1 MSVANSQKNNLHR
14 ICIGTANMGIN
25 YGIKN
30 NEKKIP
36 LSEVNEIIKICESYN
51 INLLDT
57 AQAYGDA
64 EYKLGKL
71 TNNNFNIITKL
82 SLQNNFE
89 FDIGQK
95 IKDSI
100 SSSLNALRKD
110 KLHGVLIHDSELLE
124 NKNGIVAYK
133 ALEDLRNQGLIDN
146 IGISIY
152 DPNEYLKLKNF
163 FNFDIVQLPFNVFD
177 HRFINSNVIDNLK
190 NDSVEVYLRSIFL
203 QGLLLM
209 PPNKIPLK
217 FNKWKPHFELYNEW
231 LVLNKVSRLE
241 SCINFVL
248 NFSGDAKI
256 VVGVDNKNHL
266 LDVIKI
272 LEAERIEIPKIF
284 EINDTDLINPFNWN
298 KQ

>member
-1 MSVANSQKNNLHR
+1 MSVTNSQKNNLQR

-36 LSEVNEIIKICESYN
+36 QSEVNEIIKICESYN

-64 EYKLGKL
+64 EYKLGKV
-71 TNNNFNIITKL
+71 TNNSFNIITKV

-89 FDIGQK
+89 SNIGQK
-95 IKDSI
+95 VKDSI
-100 SSSLNALRKD
+100 FSSLKALCKD

-124 NKNGIVAYK
+124 NKNGIAAYK
-133 ALEDLRNQGLIDN
+133 ALEDLRDQGLIDK

-163 FNFDIVQLPFNVFD
+163 FNFDIVQLPSNVFD
-177 HRFINSNVIDNLK
+177 HRFIESNIIDNLK
-190 NDSVEVYLRSIFL
+190 NDSIEIYLRSIFL

-217 FNKWKPHFELYNEW
+217 FNKWKPHLELYNEW
-231 LVLNKVSRLE
+231 LVLNNISRLE

-266 LDVIKI
+266 LDIIKI
-272 LEAERIEIPKIF
+272 LESERIEIPKIF
-284 EINDTDLINPFNWN
+284 EINDTDFINPFNWN